1 MEDQRL
7 SESVTP
13 SNHHIVD
20 CYSKRGFL
28 KWTEML
34 PNLVTESGAIW
45 LLDAA
50 FGEGEQKDW
59 FCGLTQAGA
68 ISAQDTMKIN
78 EWEEYTGTTHQ
89 WRPPLN
95 FIPHSPKRAAQTYTS
110 DKSAQ
115 FVIHEAGTITGSFM
129 VDDDTIGGD
138 NGLLYGITL
147 FNNSHSVVQGDSIYI
162 TVILGS
168 KI

>member
-20 CYSKRGFL
+20 CYSNRGFL

-34 PNLVTESGAIW
+34 PNLVTEEGAIW

-50 FGEGEQKDW
+50 FGDGEQKDW
-59 FCGLTQAGA
+59 FCGLTQSGT
-68 ISAQDTMKIN
+68 ISPLDTMASHS
-78 EWEEYTGTTHQ
+78 WEEYIGTTHQ

-95 FIPHSPKRAAQTYTS
+95 FIPHDPKTAAQTYTS
-110 DKSAQ
+110 AKSSQ
-115 FVIHEAGTITGSFM
+115 FVIHEAGMITGSFM
-129 VDDDTIGGD
+129 VSENTIGW
-138 NGLLYGITL
+138 NQGLLYGITL
-147 FNNSHSVVQGDSIYI
+147 FNNAHSVVQGDSIYI